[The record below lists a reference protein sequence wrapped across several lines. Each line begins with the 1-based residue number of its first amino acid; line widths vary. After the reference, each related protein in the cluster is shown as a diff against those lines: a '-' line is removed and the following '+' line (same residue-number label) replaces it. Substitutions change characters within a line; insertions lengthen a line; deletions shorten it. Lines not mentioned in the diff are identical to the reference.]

1 MDEERGVAVVEERS
15 VGDVRN
21 QVNKIQELMKD
32 LMKNGEHYGII
43 PGTGTKP
50 SLLKAGAEKLC
61 FAFRLAPEFEIKQTD
76 LAAGHREIQVITTL
90 RNMATGAIV
99 GQGLGSCST
108 MESKYRWRKLSR
120 VCPKCNQEAII
131 KGKEEYGGGWVCFK
145 KKGGCGTKFLDDAP
159 EIIGQPEGR
168 IENEDIADQYNT
180 VLKMAKKRSIVDA
193 TITACAASD
202 IFTQDVEDMVPEAV
216 KAEIVPDEPG
226 EPDPT
231 QIAMSEAKSE
241 ISVFVTLVGEEY
253 DGVAYF
259 TDDEKAFYKAKIAA
273 VNEAVK
279 QEKDLLKAWTMKRD
293 DIRKLND
300 SIREELQKR
309 KGHTELSDAMSAA
322 LHDKAHPAAG
332 PDEGDQMN
340 PY

>member
-1 MDEERGVAVVEERS
+1 MDETREVAVVEERS
-15 VGDVRN
+15 VGEVRN

-32 LMKNGEHYGII
+32 LMKTGEHYGVI

-61 FAFRLAPEFEIKQTD
+61 FAFRLAPEFEIRQTD

-90 RNMATGAIV
+90 RNMATGAVV

-120 VCPKCNQEAII
+120 VCPKCGQEAII
-131 KGKEEYGGGWVCFK
+131 KGKEEYGGGWICFK
-145 KKGGCGTKFLDDAP
+145 KKGGCGAKFADDAP

-202 IFTQDVEDMVPEAV
+202 IFTQDVEDMVPEDRTV
-216 KAEIVPDEPG
+216 KAEVIPDDPA
-226 EPDPT
+226 EPDPAEEIKK
-231 QIAMSEAKSE
+231 QIANE
-241 ISVFVTLVGEEY
+241 INIFVTLAGSELE
-253 DGVAYF
+253 GVPYF
-259 TDDEKAFYKAKIAA
+259 TDEEKAFYKQQIALVNGAAKS
-273 VNEAVK
+273 
-279 QEKDLLKAWTMKRD
+279 EKDITKAREMKLTEVKRLTAAIQD
-293 DIRKLND
+293 
-300 SIREELQKR
+300 ELDKR
-309 KGHTELSDAMSAA
+309 KGHTELSDAMRDA
-322 LHDKAHPAAG
+322 LKDKKIG
-332 PDEGDQMN
+332 EQKEIF
-340 PY
+340 